1 MPAARNRVVSRDG
14 QNVANIHARMREAI
28 LSGDMAAGEV
38 TTQVA
43 LGESLGAGRTPIR
56 EALRLLQREGLVI
69 AEPNRRVRV
78 ADLSADDA
86 ESLYVG
92 RIALEVVALR
102 ITVPALQSPD
112 FAELEGLMAQMEH
125 YMGERDWRGLR
136 APHRA
141 FHTKLGSAAGERV
154 VELVGQGFD
163 HAERYRLAQSTLNAR
178 EWDLR
183 AEEHRGL
190 VEAAKAGDAD
200 LAARRLAEHY
210 GHTAQLVLAAL
221 DPGNELHRLRTTL
234 ASVAPGSESVLR

>member
-14 QNVANIHARMREAI
+14 QNVAHIHARLREAI

-43 LGESLGAGRTPIR
+43 LGETLNAGRTPIR
-56 EALRLLQREGLVI
+56 EALRLLQREGLVV

-78 ADLSADDA
+78 ASLSAEDA
-86 ESLYVG
+86 ESLYVS
-92 RIALEVVALR
+92 RIALETVAAR
-102 ITVPALQSPD
+102 ITVPALQSAD

-141 FHTKLGSAAGERV
+141 FHTRLVSAAGERV
-154 VELVGQGFD
+154 VELVAQGFD

-178 EWDLR
+178 EWHLR

-210 GHTAQLVLAAL
+210 AHTARLVLAAL
-221 DPGNELHRLRTTL
+221 APGYELRALRTTL
-234 ASVAPGSESVLR
+234 TAVAPGSEAVLG

>member
-14 QNVANIHARMREAI
+14 QNVANIHARLRDAI

-78 ADLSADDA
+78 AELSADDA
-86 ESLYVG
+86 ESLYVS
-92 RIALEVVALR
+92 RIALEVAALR
-102 ITVPALQSPD
+102 ITVPALRSPD

-141 FHTKLGSAAGERV
+141 FHTKLGSAAGDRV
-154 VELVGQGFD
+154 VELVAQGFD
-163 HAERYRLAQSTLNAR
+163 HAERYRLAQTALNTR
-178 EWDLR
+178 EWELR

-221 DPGNELHRLRTTL
+221 GAGNDLHRLRTTL
-234 ASVAPGSESVLR
+234 ASVAPGSESVLS

>member
-14 QNVANIHARMREAI
+14 QNVAHIHARLREAI

-78 ADLSADDA
+78 AELSADDA
-86 ESLYVG
+86 ESLYVS

-102 ITVPALQSPD
+102 ITVPALRSPD

-125 YMGERDWRGLR
+125 
-136 APHRA
+136 
-141 FHTKLGSAAGERV
+141 
-154 VELVGQGFD
+154 
-163 HAERYRLAQSTLNAR
+163 
-178 EWDLR
+178 
-183 AEEHRGL
+183 
-190 VEAAKAGDAD
+190 
-200 LAARRLAEHY
+200 
-210 GHTAQLVLAAL
+210 
-221 DPGNELHRLRTTL
+221 
-234 ASVAPGSESVLR
+234 